1 MRFTPRALV
10 LLTLVSA
17 FVIFCIVQDRVA
29 ANGAGLY
36 AALQREALAGRA
48 APVTIDQVM
57 RPAVRR
63 SVRQGLIWGGVVLV
77 GGLGAAVVLAS
88 PRRSPSGDRR
98 E

>member
-1 MRFTPRALV
+1 M
-10 LLTLVSA
+10 LTLASTFA
-17 FVIFCIVQDRVA
+17 MFCIVQDRVA
-29 ANGAGLY
+29 TNGASLY
-36 AALQREALAGRA
+36 ATLQREALAGRA

-88 PRRSPSGDRR
+88 RRRSEFGDRR